1 MRLNPLAQKSDKIC
15 AKRLWDFLCQGWYNN
30 GYVLVLNVRKYRHK
44 LVENQYSIKERL
56 KKMKAKAWRLYGA
69 HDARLEDIELE
80 CAGEDGIVVEIVTN
94 TICLSDYKGASLG
107 TGHKRVPR
115 DIDTNPI
122 MFGHEVS
129 GIVREVGDKWKS
141 QFRVGQRVGLQPSLN
156 IPGHEL
162 ETVGYA
168 WHTIGGDTTHVY
180 LPSIVME
187 MGCLLPYDG
196 DAFFKCSLAEPISCI
211 VSAFRTNYHNAF
223 CSHDLEVGIV
233 DKGTML
239 LMAGC
244 GAMGLGCID
253 IACHSPEKRPRRLVV
268 TDIDDERLTR
278 AAKMFGLSYAE
289 GRASGEINGVEVH
302 FVNTKGMADPVKE
315 LKSFNLADDE
325 RADNPTS
332 TGGGYDDIFL
342 FAAVPELITQCS
354 DLLGFG
360 GCLNFFAGPTDQNL
374 MASFNFYNIHY
385 MMHHIVANSGGDV
398 KDMADSVDWIG
409 KGYLHPEVMITH
421 VGGLDSAA
429 EATFDLMK
437 VPGGKRLVYT
447 HVLMPMTAIADFRE
461 KGRSDPFFAELDR
474 ICSANNGLWCKEA
487 EEYLLS
493 NAPKVEIGEPKEK
506 VIERRIVVK

>member
-1 MRLNPLAQKSDKIC
+1 
-15 AKRLWDFLCQGWYNN
+15 
-30 GYVLVLNVRKYRHK
+30 
-44 LVENQYSIKERL
+44 
-56 KKMKAKAWRLYGA
+56 MKAKAWRLYGA
-69 HDARLEDIELE
+69 KDARLEDIELE
-80 CAGEDGIVVEIVTN
+80 AAGEDGIVVEIVTN
-94 TICLSDYKGASLG
+94 TICLSDYKGATLG
-107 TGHKRVPR
+107 TGHKRVPK
-115 DIDTNPI
+115 DIATRPT

-129 GIVREVGDKWKS
+129 GIVREVGEKWKG
-141 QFRVGQRVGLQPSLN
+141 QFHVGQRVGLQPSLN

-253 IACHSPEKRPRRLVV
+253 IACNSPEKRPRRLVV
-268 TDIDDERLTR
+268 TDIDDNRLFR
-278 AAKMFGLSYAE
+278 AAKMFGIAYAD
-289 GRASGEINGVEVH
+289 GRAAGEINGVEVH
-302 FVNTKGMADPVKE
+302 FVNTKGMADPVQE
-315 LKSFNLADDE
+315 LKAFNLADDE

-342 FAAVPELITQCS
+342 FAAIPELITQCS

-360 GCLNFFAGPTDQNL
+360 GCLNFFAGPTDQKL
-374 MASFNFYNIHY
+374 MASFNFYNVHY
-385 MMHHIVANSGGDV
+385 LMHHVVANSGGDV

-429 EATFDLMK
+429 EATFDMLK

-447 HVLMPMTAIADFRE
+447 HVLMPMTAIADFAE

-487 EEYLLS
+487 EDYLLA
-493 NAPKVEIGEPKEK
+493 NAPKVEFGEPKEK
-506 VIERRIVVK
+506 VIERRIVLK

>member
-1 MRLNPLAQKSDKIC
+1 
-15 AKRLWDFLCQGWYNN
+15 
-30 GYVLVLNVRKYRHK
+30 
-44 LVENQYSIKERL
+44 
-56 KKMKAKAWRLYGA
+56 MKAKAWRLYGA

-253 IACHSPEKRPRRLVV
+253 IACHSPEQRPRRLVV

-302 FVNTKGMADPVKE
+302 FVNTKGMTDPVKE

-493 NAPKVEIGEPKEK
+493 HAPKVEIGEPKEK

>member
-1 MRLNPLAQKSDKIC
+1 
-15 AKRLWDFLCQGWYNN
+15 
-30 GYVLVLNVRKYRHK
+30 
-44 LVENQYSIKERL
+44 
-56 KKMKAKAWRLYGA
+56 MKAKAWRLYGA
-69 HDARLEDIELE
+69 KDARLEDIELE
-80 CAGEDGIVVEIVTN
+80 EVGEEGIVVELVTN
-94 TICLSDYKGASLG
+94 TICLSDYKGATLG

-115 DIDTNPI
+115 DIATRPT
-122 MFGHEVS
+122 MFGHEIS
-129 GIVREVGDKWKS
+129 GIVREVGEKWKN
-141 QFRVGQRVGLQPSLN
+141 QFHPGQRVGLQPSLN

-168 WHTIGGDTTHVY
+168 WHTIGGETTHVY

-223 CSHDLEVGIV
+223 CSHDLEIGIV
-233 DKGTML
+233 NRGTML
-239 LMAGC
+239 LLAGC

-268 TDIDDERLTR
+268 TEIDEDRLAR
-278 AAKMFGLSYAE
+278 AARMFGVPFAD
-289 GRASGEINGVEVH
+289 GRGKGMVNDVEVH
-302 FVNTKGMADPVKE
+302 FVNTKTMTDPVKE
-315 LKSFNLADDE
+315 LKAFNLVDDE

-342 FAAVPELITQCS
+342 FAAVPALITQCS

-360 GCLNFFAGPTDQNL
+360 GCLNFFAGPTNQHL
-374 MASFNFYNIHY
+374 MAEFNFYNVHY
-385 MMHHIVANSGGDV
+385 MMHHVVANSGGDV
-398 KDMADSVDWIG
+398 KDMSDSVDWIG
-409 KGYLHPEVMITH
+409 KGILHPEVMITH

-429 EATFDLMK
+429 QATFDLLT

-447 HVLMPMTAIADFRE
+447 HVNMPMTAIADFAE
-461 KGRSDPFFAELDR
+461 KGKTDPFYAELDR
-474 ICSANNGLWCKEA
+474 ICSANRGLGCKEA
-487 EEYLLS
+487 EDYLLA

-506 VIERRIVVK
+506 VVERVIRLS

>member
-1 MRLNPLAQKSDKIC
+1 
-15 AKRLWDFLCQGWYNN
+15 
-30 GYVLVLNVRKYRHK
+30 
-44 LVENQYSIKERL
+44 
-56 KKMKAKAWRLYGA
+56 MKAKAWRLYGA
-69 HDARLEDIELE
+69 GDARLENIEIE
-80 CAGEDGIVVEIVTN
+80 GAGDEGIVVELVTN

-115 DIDTNPI
+115 DISTRPT
-122 MFGHEVS
+122 MFGHEIA
-129 GIVREVGDKWKS
+129 GIVREVGAKWRER
-141 QFRVGQRVGLQPSLN
+141 FHVGQHVGLQPSLN

-168 WHTIGGDTTHVY
+168 WHTIGGETTHVY

-223 CSHDLEVGIV
+223 CSHNLEIGIV
-233 DKGTML
+233 DGGTML

-268 TDIDDERLTR
+268 TDIDDARLAR
-278 AAKMFGLSYAE
+278 AALMFGLDPQSGDA
-289 GRASGEINGVEVH
+289 ASAVVAKGKVNGVELV
-302 FVNTKGMADPVKE
+302 FVNTKDVADPVGL
-315 LKSFNLADDE
+315 LKGFNLADDA

-342 FAAVPELITQCS
+342 MAAVPALITQCS

-360 GCLNFFAGPTDQNL
+360 GCLNFFAGPTNQHL
-374 MASFNFYNIHY
+374 MAEFNFYNVHY
-385 MMHHIVANSGGDV
+385 LMHHCVANSGGDV

-421 VGGLDSAA
+421 VGGLDSAFD
-429 EATFDLMK
+429 ATMNMLK

-447 HVLMPMTAIADFRE
+447 HKKLPMVAIADFGE
-461 KGRSDPFFAELDR
+461 LGRSDPFYAELDR
-474 ICSANNGLWCKEA
+474 ICSANHGLWCKAA
-487 EEYLLS
+487 EDFLLAH
-493 NAPKVEIGEPKEK
+493 APEVEIGTPKELVRER
-506 VIERRIVVK
+506 VIRLNG

>member
-1 MRLNPLAQKSDKIC
+1 
-15 AKRLWDFLCQGWYNN
+15 
-30 GYVLVLNVRKYRHK
+30 
-44 LVENQYSIKERL
+44 
-56 KKMKAKAWRLYGA
+56 MKAKAWRLYGA
-69 HDARLEDIELE
+69 ADARLEDIELE
-80 CAGEDGIVVEIVTN
+80 GAGEEGIVVELVTN
-94 TICLSDYKGASLG
+94 TICLSDYKGMSLG

-115 DIDTNPI
+115 DIATRPT
-122 MFGHEVS
+122 MFGHEVA
-129 GIVREVGDKWKS
+129 GIVREVGTKWKD
-141 QFRVGQRVGLQPSLN
+141 QFKVGQHVGLQPSLN

-168 WHTIGGDTTHVY
+168 WHTIGGETTHVY

-187 MGCLLPYDG
+187 MGCLLPYEG

-211 VSAFRTNYHNAF
+211 VSGFRTNYHNAF

-268 TDIDDERLTR
+268 TDIDEARISR
-278 AAKMFGLSYAE
+278 AAKMFGLKGTRDE
-289 GRASGEINGVEVH
+289 GRGTRDEGVVARGNVNGVEVI
-302 FVNTKGMADPVKE
+302 FVNVKDVADPVTL
-315 LKSFNLADDE
+315 LKSFNLADDA

-342 FAAVPELITQCS
+342 MAAAPALITQCS

-360 GCLNFFAGPTDQNL
+360 GCLNFFAGPTNQKL
-374 MASFNFYNIHY
+374 MAEFNFYNVHY
-385 MMHHIVANSGGDV
+385 LMHHVVANSGGDV

-429 EATFDLMK
+429 DATLNMLK

-447 HVLMPMTAIADFRE
+447 HVRMPMTAIADFAKLGE
-461 KGRSDPFFAELDR
+461 TDPFYAELAKL
-474 ICSANNGLWCKEA
+474 CEANNGLWCKAA
-487 EEYLLS
+487 EDYLLAH
-493 NAPKVEIGEPKEK
+493 APKIEIGEPKELVK
-506 VIERRIVVK
+506 ERIIRLGE

>member
-1 MRLNPLAQKSDKIC
+1 MN
-15 AKRLWDFLCQGWYNN
+15 
-30 GYVLVLNVRKYRHK
+30 
-44 LVENQYSIKERL
+44 
-56 KKMKAKAWRLYGA
+56 AKAWRLYGA
-69 HDARLEDIELE
+69 KDARLEDIELE
-80 CAGEDGIVVEIVTN
+80 AAADDGVVVEIVTN
-94 TICLSDYKGASLG
+94 TICLSDYKAVSLG

-115 DIDTNPI
+115 DIASRPT
-122 MFGHEVS
+122 MFGHEVA
-129 GIVREVGDKWKS
+129 GIVREVGERWKS
-141 QFRVGQRVGLQPSLN
+141 QFKVGQRVGLQPSLN

-168 WHTIGGDTTHVY
+168 WHTIGGETTHVY

-211 VSAFRTNYHNAF
+211 VSGFRTNYHNAF
-223 CSHDLEVGIV
+223 CSHELEGGIV
-233 DKGTML
+233 AGGTML

-268 TDIDDERLTR
+268 TDIDDARLAR
-278 AAKMFGLSYAE
+278 AARMFGIGSDCPNTVRTSGLGREDAE
-289 GRASGEINGVEVH
+289 RFHADGVVNGVELH
-302 FVNTKGMADPVKE
+302 FVNTKGMDDPVKA
-315 LKSFNLADDE
+315 LKAYNLVDDA
-325 RADNPTS
+325 RSGNPTS

-342 FAAVPELITQCS
+342 FAAVPALITQCS

-360 GCLNFFAGPTDQNL
+360 GCLNFFAGPTDQHL
-374 MASFNFYNIHY
+374 MAPFNFYNVHY
-385 MMHHIVANSGGDV
+385 LMHHVVANSGGDV

-409 KGYLHPEVMITH
+409 RGLLHPEVMITH

-429 EATFDLMK
+429 AATLDMLK

-447 HVLMPMTAIADFRE
+447 HVNMPMTAIEDFAE
-461 KGRSDPFFAELDR
+461 KGKDDPFFAELDR

-487 EEYLLS
+487 EDYLLA
-493 NAPKVEIGEPKEK
+493 NAPRVEIGEPKET
-506 VIERRIVVK
+506 VVERRIRLGS

>member
-1 MRLNPLAQKSDKIC
+1 
-15 AKRLWDFLCQGWYNN
+15 
-30 GYVLVLNVRKYRHK
+30 
-44 LVENQYSIKERL
+44 
-56 KKMKAKAWRLYGA
+56 MKAKAWRLYGA
-69 HDARLEDIELE
+69 RDVRLEDIELE
-80 CAGEDGIVVEIVTN
+80 AAGDEGIVVELVTN
-94 TICLSDYKGASLG
+94 TICLSDYKGVTLG

-115 DIDTNPI
+115 DIATRPT
-122 MFGHEVS
+122 MFGHEIS
-129 GIVREVGDKWKS
+129 GIVREVGTKWKD
-141 QFRVGQRVGLQPSLN
+141 QFHVGQHVGLQPSLN

-168 WHTIGGDTTHVY
+168 WHTIGGETTHVY

-196 DAFFKCSLAEPISCI
+196 DAYFKCSLAEPISCI
-211 VSAFRTNYHNAF
+211 VSGFRTNYHNAF

-239 LMAGC
+239 LLAGC

-268 TDIDDERLTR
+268 TDIDDARLAR
-278 AAKMFGLSYAE
+278 AARMFGMAYAD
-289 GRASGEINGVEVH
+289 GRADGDVNGVEVH
-302 FVNTKGMADPVKE
+302 FVNTKDMPDPVKA
-315 LKSFNLADDE
+315 LKAYNLVDDA

-342 FAAVPELITQCS
+342 FAAVPALITQCS

-360 GCLNFFAGPTDQNL
+360 GCLNFFAGPTNQQL
-374 MASFNFYNIHY
+374 MAEFNFYNVHY
-385 MMHHIVANSGGDV
+385 MMHHVVANSGGDV

-429 EATFDLMK
+429 EATLDMLK
-437 VPGGKRLVYT
+437 IPGGKRLVYT
-447 HVLMPMTAIADFRE
+447 HVNMPMTAIEDFAE
-461 KGRSDPFFAELDR
+461 KGKTDPFFAELDR
-474 ICSANNGLWCKEA
+474 LCSANNGLWCKAA
-487 EEYLLS
+487 EDYLLAH
-493 NAPKVEIGEPKEK
+493 APKVEIGEPKELVK
-506 VIERRIVVK
+506 ERIIRLQQ

>member
-1 MRLNPLAQKSDKIC
+1 
-15 AKRLWDFLCQGWYNN
+15 
-30 GYVLVLNVRKYRHK
+30 
-44 LVENQYSIKERL
+44 
-56 KKMKAKAWRLYGA
+56 MKAKAWRLYGA
-69 HDARLEDIELE
+69 ADARLEDIELE
-80 CAGEDGIVVEIVTN
+80 GAGEEGIVVELVTN
-94 TICLSDYKGASLG
+94 TICLSDYKGMSLG

-115 DIDTNPI
+115 DIATRPT

-129 GIVREVGDKWKS
+129 GIVREVGTKWKD
-141 QFRVGQRVGLQPSLN
+141 QFHVGQHVGLQPSLN

-168 WHTIGGDTTHVY
+168 WHTIGGETTHVY

-268 TDIDDERLTR
+268 TDIDDARLKRAAQMFGMNVERLNVER
-278 AAKMFGLSYAE
+278 LNVEGLKGSDDPVVAKGVV
-289 GRASGEINGVEVH
+289 NGVEVV
-302 FVNTKGMADPVKE
+302 FVNVKDVEDPVTL
-315 LKSFNLADDE
+315 LKSFNLADDA

-342 FAAVPELITQCS
+342 MAAVPALITQCS
-354 DLLGFG
+354 SLLGFG
-360 GCLNFFAGPTDQNL
+360 GCLNFFAGPTNQQL
-374 MASFNFYNIHY
+374 MAEFNFYNVHY
-385 MMHHIVANSGGDV
+385 LMHHVVANSGGDV

-429 EATFDLMK
+429 DATLNMLK

-447 HVLMPMTAIADFRE
+447 HVKMPMTAIEDFAKLGE
-461 KGRSDPFFAELDR
+461 SDPFYAELAR
-474 ICSANNGLWCKEA
+474 LCAANKGLWCKEA
-487 EEYLLS
+487 EDYLLAH
-493 NAPKVEIGEPKEK
+493 APKIEIGEPKELVK
-506 VIERRIVVK
+506 ERIIRLGK

>member
-1 MRLNPLAQKSDKIC
+1 
-15 AKRLWDFLCQGWYNN
+15 
-30 GYVLVLNVRKYRHK
+30 
-44 LVENQYSIKERL
+44 
-56 KKMKAKAWRLYGA
+56 MKAKAWRLYGA
-69 HDARLEDIELE
+69 ADARLEDIELE
-80 CAGEDGIVVEIVTN
+80 GAGEEGIVVELVTN
-94 TICLSDYKGASLG
+94 TICLSDYKGMSLG

-115 DIDTNPI
+115 DIATRPT
-122 MFGHEVS
+122 MFGHEVA
-129 GIVREVGDKWKS
+129 GIVREVGTKWKD
-141 QFRVGQRVGLQPSLN
+141 QFHVGQHVGLQPSLN

-168 WHTIGGDTTHVY
+168 WHTIGGETTHVY

-187 MGCLLPYDG
+187 MGCLLPYEG

-211 VSAFRTNYHNAF
+211 VSGFRTNYHNAF

-268 TDIDDERLTR
+268 TDIDDGRIAR
-278 AAKMFGLSYAE
+278 AAKMFGVAMVE
-289 GRASGEINGVEVH
+289 GVEKAVVAKGCVNGVELV
-302 FVNTKGMADPVKE
+302 FVNVKDVEDPVTL
-315 LKSFNLADDE
+315 LKSFNLADDA

-342 FAAVPELITQCS
+342 MAAAPELITQCS
-354 DLLGFG
+354 ELLGFG
-360 GCLNFFAGPTDQNL
+360 GCLNFFAGPTDQKL
-374 MASFNFYNIHY
+374 MASFNFYNVHY
-385 MMHHIVANSGGDV
+385 LMHHVVANSGGDV

-429 EATFDLMK
+429 DATLNMLK

-447 HVLMPMTAIADFRE
+447 HVKMPMTAIADFAKLGE
-461 KGRSDPFFAELDR
+461 SDPFYAALAKLCE
-474 ICSANNGLWCKEA
+474 ANNGLWCKAA
-487 EEYLLS
+487 EDYLLA
-493 NAPKVEIGEPKEK
+493 NAPKIEIGEPKELVK
-506 VIERRIVVK
+506 ERIIRLGE

>member
-1 MRLNPLAQKSDKIC
+1 
-15 AKRLWDFLCQGWYNN
+15 
-30 GYVLVLNVRKYRHK
+30 
-44 LVENQYSIKERL
+44 
-56 KKMKAKAWRLYGA
+56 MKAKAWRLYGA
-69 HDARLEDIELE
+69 ADARLEDIELE
-80 CAGEDGIVVEIVTN
+80 GAGEEGVVVELVTN
-94 TICLSDYKGASLG
+94 TICLSDYKGMSLG

-115 DIDTNPI
+115 DIATRPT
-122 MFGHEVS
+122 MFGHEVA
-129 GIVREVGDKWKS
+129 GIVREVGTKWRH
-141 QFRVGQRVGLQPSLN
+141 QFKVGQHVGLQPSLN

-168 WHTIGGDTTHVY
+168 WHTIGGETTHVY

-187 MGCLLPYDG
+187 MGCLLPYAG

-211 VSAFRTNYHNAF
+211 VSGFRTNYHNAF

-233 DKGTML
+233 DRGTML

-268 TDIDDERLTR
+268 TDIDEARIVR
-278 AAKMFGLSYAE
+278 AAKMFGVKGTSEE
-289 GRASGEINGVEVH
+289 GRGRSEEGGAEREECVVARGMVNGVEVV
-302 FVNTKGMADPVKE
+302 FVNTKDVADPVTL
-315 LKSFNLADDE
+315 LKSFNLADDA

-342 FAAVPELITQCS
+342 MAAAPALITQCS

-360 GCLNFFAGPTDQNL
+360 GCLNFFAGPTNQKL
-374 MASFNFYNIHY
+374 MAEFNFYNVHY
-385 MMHHIVANSGGDV
+385 LMHHVVANSGGDV

-409 KGYLHPEVMITH
+409 RGYLHPEVMITH

-429 EATFDLMK
+429 EATLDMLK

-447 HVLMPMTAIADFRE
+447 HVKMPMTAIEDFAKLGE
-461 KGRSDPFFAELDR
+461 ADPFYAELAKL
-474 ICSANNGLWCKEA
+474 CEANNGLWCKAA
-487 EEYLLS
+487 EDYLLAH
-493 NAPKVEIGEPKEK
+493 APKIEIGEPKELVK
-506 VIERRIVVK
+506 ERIIRL

>member
-1 MRLNPLAQKSDKIC
+1 
-15 AKRLWDFLCQGWYNN
+15 
-30 GYVLVLNVRKYRHK
+30 
-44 LVENQYSIKERL
+44 
-56 KKMKAKAWRLYGA
+56 MKAKAWRLYGA
-69 HDARLEDIELE
+69 TDARLEDIELE
-80 CAGEDGIVVEIVTN
+80 DAAEDGIVVEVVTN
-94 TICLSDYKGASLG
+94 TICLSDYKAVSLG

-115 DIDTNPI
+115 DIATRPT
-122 MFGHEVS
+122 MFGHEIS
-129 GIVREVGDKWKS
+129 GVVREVGEKWKGS
-141 QFRVGQRVGLQPSLN
+141 FHVGQRVGLQPSLN

-211 VSAFRTNYHNAF
+211 VSGFRTNYHNAF
-223 CSHDLEVGIV
+223 CSHDLEGGIV
-233 DKGTML
+233 AGGTML

-268 TDIDDERLTR
+268 TDVDDARLAR
-278 AAKMFGLSYAE
+278 AARVFGMVYAD
-289 GRASGEINGVEVH
+289 GRADGDVNGVEVH
-302 FVNTKGMADPVKE
+302 FVNVRGVADQVQA
-315 LKSFNLADDE
+315 LKAYNLADDA
-325 RADNPTS
+325 RSGNPTS

-354 DLLGFG
+354 SLLGFG

-374 MASFNFYNIHY
+374 MAPFNFYNVHY
-385 MMHHIVANSGGDV
+385 LMHHVVANSGGDV

-409 KGYLHPEVMITH
+409 RGILHPEVMITH

-429 EATFDLMK
+429 SATLDLMK

-447 HVLMPMTAIADFRE
+447 HVNMPMTAIADFAE
-461 KGRSDPFFAELDR
+461 KGKIDPLFAELDR
-474 ICSANNGLWCKEA
+474 ICSANNGLWCKAA
-487 EEYLLS
+487 EDYLLA
-493 NAPKVEIGEPKEK
+493 NAPHIEIGEPKEK
-506 VIERRIVVK
+506 VLERRITLG

>member
-1 MRLNPLAQKSDKIC
+1 MR
-15 AKRLWDFLCQGWYNN
+15 
-30 GYVLVLNVRKYRHK
+30 
-44 LVENQYSIKERL
+44 
-56 KKMKAKAWRLYGA
+56 AKAWRLYGA
-69 HDARLEDIELE
+69 KDARLEDIELE
-80 CAGEDGIVVEIVTN
+80 SAGEEGIVVEIVTN
-94 TICLSDYKGASLG
+94 TICLSDYKGATLG

-115 DIDTNPI
+115 DIATRPT

-129 GIVREVGDKWKS
+129 GIVREVGAKWKDR
-141 QFRVGQRVGLQPSLN
+141 FRVGQHVGLQPSLN

-168 WHTIGGDTTHVY
+168 WHTIGGETTHVY

-196 DAFFKCSLAEPISCI
+196 DAYFKCSLAEPISCI
-211 VSAFRTNYHNAF
+211 VSGFRTNYHNAF

-268 TDIDDERLTR
+268 TDIDDARLAR
-278 AAKMFGLSYAE
+278 AARMFGLTYAE
-289 GRASGEINGVEVH
+289 GRASGTINGVEVH
-302 FVNTKGMADPVKE
+302 FVNTKGLADPVKV
-315 LKSFNLADDE
+315 LKAFNLADDV

-360 GCLNFFAGPTDQNL
+360 GCLNFFAGPTDQRL
-374 MASFNFYNIHY
+374 MAPFNFYNVHY
-385 MMHHIVANSGGDV
+385 LMHHVVANSGGDV

-409 KGYLHPEVMITH
+409 RGYLHPEVMITH

-429 EATFDLMK
+429 EATFDMLK
-437 VPGGKRLVYT
+437 IPGGKRLVYT
-447 HVLMPMTAIADFRE
+447 HVNMPMTAIEDFAERG
-461 KGRSDPFFAELDR
+461 KTDPFFAELDR
-474 ICSANNGLWCKEA
+474 ICSTNNGLWCKEA
-487 EEYLLS
+487 EDYLLA
-493 NAPKVEIGEPKEK
+493 NAPKVEIGEPKELVK
-506 VIERRIVVK
+506 ERIIRLR

>member
-1 MRLNPLAQKSDKIC
+1 MRKK
-15 AKRLWDFLCQGWYNN
+15 LWDFLCQGWYNN
-30 GYVLVLNVRKYRHK
+30 GYILALNVRKYRHK

>member
-1 MRLNPLAQKSDKIC
+1 
-15 AKRLWDFLCQGWYNN
+15 
-30 GYVLVLNVRKYRHK
+30 
-44 LVENQYSIKERL
+44 
-56 KKMKAKAWRLYGA
+56 MKAKAWRLYGA
-69 HDARLEDIELE
+69 KDARLEDIELE
-80 CAGEDGIVVEIVTN
+80 PAGEEGVVVEIVTN
-94 TICLSDYKGASLG
+94 TICLSDYKGATLG
-107 TGHKRVPR
+107 TGHKRVPK
-115 DIDTNPI
+115 DIATRPT

-129 GIVREVGDKWKS
+129 GIVREVGEKWKD
-141 QFRVGQRVGLQPSLN
+141 QFHVGQRVGLQPSLN

-168 WHTIGGDTTHVY
+168 WHTIGGETTHVY
-180 LPSIVME
+180 LPSIVTE

-211 VSAFRTNYHNAF
+211 VSGFRTNYHNAF

-253 IACHSPEKRPRRLVV
+253 IACHGPEKRPRRLVV
-268 TDIDDERLTR
+268 TDIDDARLAR
-278 AAKMFGLSYAE
+278 AARMFGLGKGELESKVGVGE
-289 GRASGEINGVEVH
+289 GNDSTLELQLETRTMQEACVVARGNVNGVEVI
-302 FVNTKGMADPVKE
+302 FVNTRDVEDPVKL
-315 LKSFNLADDE
+315 LKSFNLADDA

-342 FAAVPELITQCS
+342 FAAVPALITQCS

-360 GCLNFFAGPTDQNL
+360 GCLNFFAGPTDQHL
-374 MASFNFYNIHY
+374 MASFNFYNVHY
-385 MMHHIVANSGGDV
+385 LMHHVVANSGGDV

-429 EATFDLMK
+429 EATFDMLK

-447 HVLMPMTAIADFRE
+447 HVNMPMTAIADFAE
-461 KGRSDPFFAELDR
+461 KGKNDPLFAELDR

-487 EEYLLS
+487 EDYLLA
-493 NAPKVEIGEPKEK
+493 NAPKVEIGEPKELVK
-506 VIERRIVVK
+506 ERVIRLSDKG